1 MDELPYKLKIDLAM
15 EIHKN
20 IYVNIDFFKDRDK
33 SFIAWI
39 GPLLKPIKAQEQE
52 YIYKEGEEIKEVYF
66 MVKGVAGYVLPRFDN
81 TVYIRIEDGDHFGH
95 VDFAL
100 D

>member
-1 MDELPYKLKIDLAM
+1 MEELPYKLKIDLAM

-33 SFIAWI
+33 SYIAWI

-52 YIYKEGEEIKEVYF
+52 YIYKEGEEIKEGKLPCLIHPF
-66 MVKGVAGYVLPRFDN
+66 SLFHGQGRRRIRVASLLKYSIHKDR
-81 TVYIRIEDGDHFGH
+81 RW
-95 VDFAL
+95 
-100 D
+100 